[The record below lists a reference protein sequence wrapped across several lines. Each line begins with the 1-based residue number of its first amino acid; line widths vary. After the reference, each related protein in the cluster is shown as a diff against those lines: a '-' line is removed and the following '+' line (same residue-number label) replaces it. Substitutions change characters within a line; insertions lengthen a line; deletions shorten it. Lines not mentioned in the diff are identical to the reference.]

1 MAAIA
6 GYKLDTN
13 QSTRVML
20 EQFCVGT
27 DKTTTYPGDPRP
39 ESIRPIREVEY
50 KSPLLKSNEITSG
63 KWRDKKDND
72 MDCCNPVLTSISE
85 SKLPIPQFNGIIKFD
100 NEMVQVQLCIEAL
113 TSLSCELYIHLRDH
127 DTKRKRNP
135 IRQRL
140 IKYRA
145 ERIIDKLQQ
154 SDCEVTFDR
163 NTMVSKLVQDIHMAL
178 ENTIS
183 QKGSAS

>member
-1 MAAIA
+1 
-6 GYKLDTN
+6 
-13 QSTRVML
+13 
-20 EQFCVGT
+20 
-27 DKTTTYPGDPRP
+27 
-39 ESIRPIREVEY
+39 
-50 KSPLLKSNEITSG
+50 
-63 KWRDKKDND
+63 

-85 SKLPIPQFNGIIKFD
+85 SKLPIPQFNGILKFD

-135 IRQRL
+135 IGQCL

-163 NTMVSKLVQDIHMAL
+163 NTLVSKLVQDIKMA
-178 ENTIS
+178 
-183 QKGSAS
+183 